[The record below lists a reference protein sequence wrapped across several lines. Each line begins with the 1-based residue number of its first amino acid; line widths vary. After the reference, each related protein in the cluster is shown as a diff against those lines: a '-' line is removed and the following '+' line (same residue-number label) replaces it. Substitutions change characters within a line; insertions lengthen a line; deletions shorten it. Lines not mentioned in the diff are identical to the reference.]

1 MTGFFCIIIAKNLML
16 MYNCFKIYG
25 RTKMI
30 AEIIGV
36 GTELLIGQIAN
47 TNAQYISSK
56 LQELGI
62 DVYYHTVVGDNP
74 DRLKKTLKHAIE
86 RSDLVITTGGLGPT
100 QDDLTKETIASYFN
114 LELTMHEQSVSKIE
128 GFFKKLGKA
137 MTENNYKQAK
147 MPDGCQ
153 VIPNN
158 YGTAPG
164 CIIESNEK
172 MVILLPGPPVENQP
186 MMEETIIPLLEKKTD
201 SKLVSRYIRVFGLG
215 ESKAEEKIKDIIEK
229 QTDPTIAPY
238 AKTAE
243 LTFRVSTKVKKG
255 EDPDE
260 KLLPFIEKVKER
272 IGKYIYS
279 IDNES
284 ISEVAVKQLIK
295 NNFKISLAE
304 SCTGGLISK
313 MITDI
318 PGASKVLDRCIVTY
332 SNEAK
337 VQELGIDS
345 ELISKYGAVSKQV
358 SEAMANGIMK
368 KTESDIAVSITGI
381 AGPDGGT
388 EDKPVGLVYIGI
400 ADKKGVK
407 VYRKQLL
414 GNRDRIRYITA
425 LYVFDLIRKKY
436 QGK

>member
-1 MTGFFCIIIAKNLML
+1 
-16 MYNCFKIYG
+16 
-25 RTKMI
+25 
-30 AEIIGV
+30 
-36 GTELLIGQIAN
+36 
-47 TNAQYISSK
+47 
-56 LQELGI
+56 
-62 DVYYHTVVGDNP
+62 
-74 DRLKKTLKHAIE
+74 
-86 RSDLVITTGGLGPT
+86 
-100 QDDLTKETIASYFN
+100 
-114 LELTMHEQSVSKIE
+114 
-128 GFFKKLGKA
+128 
-137 MTENNYKQAK
+137 
-147 MPDGCQ
+147 
-153 VIPNN
+153 
-158 YGTAPG
+158 
-164 CIIESNEK
+164 
-172 MVILLPGPPVENQP
+172 